1 MRSKAPLVLMEQM
14 VMLLVFALAA
24 ALCMQAFVKS
34 DQLSQQIVDRDQAV
48 SLCQNA
54 AEAIRA
60 SKGNFAQ
67 AAKLLGAD
75 TYDSDSLMVDYA
87 KDWTPAEDTMG
98 YTLGVTRLEEDQPGL
113 GRAAVWL
120 RDEQEETE
128 LFRLEAA
135 WQEVSIHGS

>member
-1 MRSKAPLVLMEQM
+1 
-14 VMLLVFALAA
+14 
-24 ALCMQAFVKS
+24 
-34 DQLSQQIVDRDQAV
+34 
-48 SLCQNA
+48 
-54 AEAIRA
+54 
-60 SKGNFAQ
+60 
-67 AAKLLGAD
+67 
-75 TYDSDSLMVDYA
+75 MVDYA
-87 KDWTPAEDTMG
+87 KDWTPAEDTMR

>member
-1 MRSKAPLVLMEQM
+1 MKSKAPLAMMEQM

-54 AEAIRA
+54 AEAIQA
-60 SKGNFAQ
+60 SRGDFAQ
-67 AAKLLGAD
+67 AAKLLGA
-75 TYDSDSLMVDYA
+75 DSLMVDYA
-87 KDWTPAEDTMG
+87 KDWTPAEDTMR